1 MATSAPAP
9 VATTL
14 QSQTV
19 SNVSLLTFA
28 QKDPAAYKEY
38 EAYRAQAEK
47 ALYEKYNAEEI
58 ANFGANASAV
68 TPRQDAIRDSTEAA
82 KQQFAQQIAAAG
94 AGTITITQSITP
106 LLATEPKPPT
116 ATASPVATSPYADPA
131 GTTDGPLIAAAGA
144 APSPT
149 PATNT
154 APVPNKDIVSTV
166 PQQSADQTAAAKK
179 LAQSSA
185 QIQAQRKQANDGDW
199 RVKIRLAGGSQYLYN
214 NPDGPG
220 ILQPLAVT
228 GGVIFPYT
236 PTINTSYKAN
246 YNAYD
251 LTHSNYKGYF
261 YQNSSVGDIK
271 ITGSFTAQD
280 TNEANYLLAV
290 IHFFRSVTKMFY
302 GQDTNYRGAPPPLV
316 FLQGLGTY
324 QFNLHP
330 CVVTSF
336 DYNLPGDVDYIRAG
350 SVSNQGTNLSNRRDK
365 QNLPTNSTGTSRT
378 RLANNNLTKGAINEV
393 PSAPTLT
400 INSPTYVPTKMEI
413 SVTLLPVQTRT
424 QVSKQFSLANF
435 ANGNLQKGGFW

>member
-14 QSQTV
+14 QSHTV

-38 EAYRAQAEK
+38 EVYRAQAEK

-94 AGTITITQSITP
+94 AGTLTQSTTP
-106 LLATEPKPPT
+106 LLATEPNPPT

-131 GTTDGPLIAAAGA
+131 GTTDGPLIAAAGT
-144 APSPT
+144 APSPVNN
-149 PATNT
+149 ATT
-154 APVPNKDIVSTV
+154 DPTVNKDTVSTV
-166 PQQSADQTAAAKK
+166 PQQSADQTAATRQ
-179 LAQSSA
+179 LALKSA

-271 ITGSFTAQD
+271 ITGSFIAQD

-290 IHFFRSVTKMFY
+290 IHFFRSVTKMYY

-350 SVSNQGTNLSNRRDK
+350 SVSNNGTNQSSRRDL
-365 QNLPTNSTGTSRT
+365 QNLPTNYTGTSQT
-378 RLANNNLTKGAINEV
+378 RLANNSLTKGAV
-393 PSAPTLT
+393 SGPPPTSTLST
-400 INSPTYVPTKMEI
+400 DSPTYVPTKMEI

-435 ANGNLQKGGFW
+435 ANGNLLKGGFW

>member
-1 MATSAPAP
+1 MATSI
-9 VATTL
+9 
-14 QSQTV
+14 
-19 SNVSLLTFA
+19 N
-28 QKDPAAYKEY
+28 
-38 EAYRAQAEK
+38 
-47 ALYEKYNAEEI
+47 I
-58 ANFGANASAV
+58 ANVPAVQGTPLTSAQLAAISIALQLSPANASNYPSWVIPQYQTQISGGTVSPATPEAEPPAV
-68 TPRQDAIRDSTEAA
+68 VPATDPSVSQTTTRATPSAADAI
-82 KQQFAQQIAAAG
+82 KN
-94 AGTITITQSITP
+94 P
-106 LLATEPKPPT
+106 
-116 ATASPVATSPYADPA
+116 PVAASPYADPA
-131 GTTDGPLIAAAGA
+131 GTTDGPLIAAAGT
-144 APSPT
+144 APSPVNN
-149 PATNT
+149 ATT
-154 APVPNKDIVSTV
+154 DPTVNKDTVSTV
-166 PQQSADQTAAAKK
+166 PQQSADQTAATRQ
-179 LAQSSA
+179 LALKSA

-271 ITGSFTAQD
+271 ITGAFTAQD

-324 QFNLHP
+324 QYNLHP

-336 DYNLPGDVDYIRAG
+336 DYNLPGDVDYIRAT
-350 SVSNQGTNLSNRRDK
+350 SVSNNGTNQSSRRNL
-365 QNLPTNSTGTSRT
+365 QNLPTNYTGTSQT
-378 RLANNNLTKGAINEV
+378 RLANNSLTKGAV
-393 PSAPTLT
+393 SGPPPTSTLST
-400 INSPTYVPTKMEI
+400 DSPTYVPTKMEI

-424 QVSKQFSLANF
+424 QVSKQFSLSNF

>member
-9 VATTL
+9 VATTTT

-19 SNVSLLTFA
+19 SNVSELTFA
-28 QKDPAAYKEY
+28 QKDPAGYKEY
-38 EAYRAQAEK
+38 VAYRTQAK
-47 ALYEKYNAEEI
+47 DDLYKKYYAEEVS
-58 ANFGANASAV
+58 NFGPNASTVAPMKDAV
-68 TPRQDAIRDSTEAA
+68 RDASLAA
-82 KQQFAQQIAAAG
+82 NQQFAQQISAAG
-94 AGTITITQSITP
+94 AGTITQSTTP
-106 LLATEPKPPT
+106 LLATQPTPPT
-116 ATASPVATSPYADPA
+116 ATASPVAASPYADPA

-154 APVPNKDIVSTV
+154 APTANKDIVSTV
-166 PQQSADQTAAAKK
+166 PQQSADQTAATKQ
-179 LAQSSA
+179 LALSSA

-400 INSPTYVPTKMEI
+400 IDSPTYVPTKMEI

-424 QVSKQFSLANF
+424 QVSKQFSLSNF